1 MKATGNVKYYN
12 DEITVYAET
21 AKYQGV
27 DGDIKF
33 SNAKYFRSQNIGAG
47 KSENIV
53 FKKNK
58 DIHLESAT
66 YTACNIDDPDWEL
79 TSTSTK
85 LLMRMSVVTHIICC
99 LSIKVFLSFTR
110 PLSVTHSQINDSL
123 EY

>member
-47 KSENIV
+47 KSENIL

-85 LLMRMSVVTHIICC
+85 LFNEDERGHSYNMLLKYKNIPIFYSPFHQLPTH
-99 LSIKVFLSFTR
+99 R
-110 PLSVTHSQINDSL
+110 
-123 EY
+123 